1 MNLKPFQ
8 ASGQTSDQ
16 ASDQASGLP
25 ARHSSRTIAVVLHQA
40 GSSPGR
46 VGQWLQRQG
55 YELDIRK
62 PPLGDPLPID
72 LTHYAGAVVFGGP
85 MSANDDDAYVR
96 EEIDWCGHC
105 LKQEVP
111 FLGICLGAQM
121 LVRALGGSV
130 TAHPEEHAEIGY
142 YPLYPTEAGNSLLSD
157 WPHMIYQWHREG
169 FELPTGG
176 TLLATA
182 DLFQEQAFKVG
193 ASAFGV
199 QFHTEL
205 TEAMMRR
212 WLVRGRDRLE
222 LPSAQQRHAHIEGRM
237 MYDAPI
243 RHWLGRFLTVWL
255 ASDTRGNPRSPEQ
268 KTA

>member
-1 MNLKPFQ
+1 MNPKPFQ
-8 ASGQTSDQ
+8 T
-16 ASDQASGLP
+16 SDQASGLP
-25 ARHSSRTIAVVLHQA
+25 AQHSSRTIAVILHQA

-46 VGQWLQRQG
+46 VGQWLERQG
-55 YELDIRK
+55 YQLDIRK

-72 LTHYAGAVVFGGP
+72 LTPFAGAVVFGGP

-96 EEIDWCGHC
+96 DEIDWCGHC

-142 YPLYPTEAGNSLLSD
+142 YPLYPTEAGNNLLPD
-157 WPHMIYQWHREG
+157 WPRMIYQWHREG

-182 DLFQEQAFKVG
+182 DLFREQAFQVG
-193 ASAFGV
+193 PSAFGV

-205 TEAMMRR
+205 TEVMMRR

-243 RHWLGRFLTVWL
+243 RDWLGRFLTVWL
-255 ASDTRGNPRSPEQ
+255 ASDTRGNLRSPEQ
-268 KTA
+268 KTT

>member
-1 MNLKPFQ
+1 MNLKPLQ
-8 ASGQTSDQ
+8 ASGQISDQ
-16 ASDQASGLP
+16 TSDQASGLP
-25 ARHSSRTIAVVLHQA
+25 AQHASKTIAVVLHQA

-46 VGQWLQRQG
+46 VGQWLESQG
-55 YELDIRK
+55 YQLDIRK

-85 MSANDDDAYVR
+85 MSANDDDVYVHD
-96 EEIDWCGHC
+96 EINWCGHC
-105 LKQEVP
+105 LKQEIP

-142 YPLYPTEAGNSLLSD
+142 YPLHPTEAGNSLLPD
-157 WPHMIYQWHREG
+157 WPGMIYQWHREG

-182 DLFQEQAFKVG
+182 DLFREQAFQVG
-193 ASAFGV
+193 PSAFGV

-237 MYDAPI
+237 MYDGLT
-243 RHWLGRFLTVWL
+243 RDWLGRFLTVWL
-255 ASDTRGNPRSPEQ
+255 ASDTRGNAEIQQHR
-268 KTA
+268 TA